1 MLICG
6 YFAELQRRA
15 VWFYHGFPR
24 NLGTDFHNIVFIC
37 AKFVLICGYF
47 AELRRRVGWFY
58 HGSVRGR
65 ICDWVG
71 ILVVFHICDA
81 DFYLDFGWFIFVM
94 GWWKIM
100 GIDNQIDMIFYN
112 F

>member
-1 MLICG
+1 MKSVRDRL
-6 YFAELQRRA
+6 
-15 VWFYHGFPR
+15 
-24 NLGTDFHNIVFIC
+24 
-37 AKFVLICGYF
+37 
-47 AELRRRVGWFY
+47 
-58 HGSVRGR
+58 SVRGR

-81 DFYLDFGWFIFVM
+81 DFYLDFGQFIFVM

-100 GIDNQIDMIFYN
+100 GADNQIDMIFYN

>member
-1 MLICG
+1 MKSVRDRL
-6 YFAELQRRA
+6 
-15 VWFYHGFPR
+15 
-24 NLGTDFHNIVFIC
+24 
-37 AKFVLICGYF
+37 
-47 AELRRRVGWFY
+47 
-58 HGSVRGR
+58 SVRGR